1 MNSVWLQDR
10 YLSHKEI
17 KFADDEGKIY
27 ESETP
32 ILYLV
37 AKENSVSSFNCTS
50 EELWNVHPYLYDY
63 GSKIKDLG
71 TTDLSL

>member
-1 MNSVWLQDR
+1 LQDR

-50 EELWNVHPYLYDY
+50 EEL
-63 GSKIKDLG
+63 
-71 TTDLSL
+71 

>member
-1 MNSVWLQDR
+1 MNSVWLPDR

-17 KFADDEGKIY
+17 KFADDEGKVY

-37 AKENSVSSFNCTS
+37 AKENSVFKFQ
-50 EELWNVHPYLYDY
+50 LYFPQKSCEMFIPIY
-63 GSKIKDLG
+63 MTMGQN
-71 TTDLSL
+71 